1 MKYSDEAGLPTR
13 TIIEYLSLFII
24 LKIRM
29 IERLLT
35 STLKHN
41 FRDFKME
48 LEPCYLLIYCLPRLD
63 ARFVYS
69 LH

>member
-1 MKYSDEAGLPTR
+1 MKYSDEAGLLTR

-48 LEPCYLLIYCLPRLD
+48 LEPC
-63 ARFVYS
+63 
-69 LH
+69 

>member
-35 STLKHN
+35 STPEHN
-41 FRDFKME
+41 FRVFKIE
-48 LEPCYLLIYCLPRLD
+48 LEPC
-63 ARFVYS
+63 
-69 LH
+69 